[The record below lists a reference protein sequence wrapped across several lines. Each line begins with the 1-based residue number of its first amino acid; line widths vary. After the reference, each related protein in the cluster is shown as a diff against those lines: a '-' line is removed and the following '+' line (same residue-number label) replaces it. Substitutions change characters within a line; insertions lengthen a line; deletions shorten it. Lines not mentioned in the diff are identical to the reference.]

1 MAFLP
6 VTGEDSPLPRIDPQT
21 AQNLIDQQADGGF
34 GQPQISPDLFAQ
46 IGSGAE
52 GGPVIAD
59 DLFGEASG
67 AGHKIYGAPLIYELG
82 GADKIA
88 FVRSPVASY
97 WRGRVYDTFDPEA
110 NDGLGLWYSTVTDSR
125 RFRSLLSGA
134 GRTHESDRYL

>member
-59 DLFGEASG
+59 DLSVKRPAQGTKF
-67 AGHKIYGAPLIYELG
+67 
-82 GADKIA
+82 
-88 FVRSPVASY
+88 
-97 WRGRVYDTFDPEA
+97 T
-110 NDGLGLWYSTVTDSR
+110 GLR
-125 RFRSLLSGA
+125 
-134 GRTHESDRYL
+134 